1 MLYCAFQAIYKMTNA
16 LVPREL
22 DTPEKMTEKFF
33 DEFDLNRDG
42 TISFSEFK
50 QGAVR
55 DPVIVNLLECD
66 PDPDS

>member
-1 MLYCAFQAIYKMTNA
+1 MTNA
-16 LVPREL
+16 KAPEEL

-33 DEFDLNRDG
+33 EEFDYDKDG
-42 TISFSEFK
+42 HITFAEFK
-50 QGAVR
+50 KGAIR